1 MKALAAIAA
10 FLCVE
15 SAAAGLR
22 DVDFEPHPGA
32 RLPLN
37 VQLYE
42 EGRAVRLDRYF
53 GAAPVVLQLGYLGC
67 VNLCSTT
74 LIGAA
79 EALSGTGLT
88 PGRDYVALF
97 MSIDPRDESMPPHRR
112 EGWHFLTGAASAA
125 AVARAVGFRYAYEA
139 QSGEFAH
146 PAGFVILA
154 PDGTVAG
161 YFSGVRFDAPG
172 LRGALLAAGRGASA
186 PSAFERL
193 LLVCFHDPQYGRY
206 TAAVLDAMRIAM
218 ALFLAALGAL
228 AWRRL
233 R

>member
-1 MKALAAIAA
+1 MKALAVIAA
-10 FLCVE
+10 FLCVH

-79 EALSGTGLT
+79 EALSRTGLI

-97 MSIDPRDESMPPHRR
+97 VSIDPRDERDPPQRR
-112 EGWHFLTGAASAA
+112 DGWHLLTGAASAA
-125 AVARAVGFRYAYEA
+125 AIARSVGFRYAYEKE
-139 QSGEFAH
+139 SGQFAH
-146 PAGFVILA
+146 PAGFVVVT
-154 PDGTVAG
+154 PEGRVAS
-161 YFSGVRFDAPG
+161 YVSGVRFDAHA
-172 LRGALLAAGRGASA
+172 LRTALIEAARGSTT
-186 PSAFERL
+186 STFERL
-193 LLVCFHDPQYGRY
+193 LLVCFHDPLAGRY
-206 TAAVLDAMRIAM
+206 SEAVLLSLRLAVLARIQR
-218 ALFLAALGAL
+218 G
-228 AWRRL
+228 R
-233 R
+233 